1 MFKKLLYGHQKIMHK
16 DSFIVKLFAAFGTL
30 TVMRVPASLLCVIL
44 AGSAGSFAAP
54 VTTPE
59 QATMAKT
66 FVQGSIN
73 EYAPV
78 VYPLLSYDGRTM
90 YFSRK
95 YHPDN
100 VGRTRD
106 ADDVWSCTKDTFGR
120 WSEAVNERS
129 LNTLNSD
136 VLCSLSPD
144 GSTGLLAR
152 TLITNLKPR
161 VQLFIV
167 QRLAGSWSAPTP
179 VTIDGGELQSSH
191 VYAHLAFDNRTLFL
205 SLEQP
210 GRGMDV
216 SVCSRVSTSNNS
228 SWTFSAPVSLGDRIN
243 TRGTEGSPF
252 LAFDGRTL
260 FFTSDGR
267 GGSGSQDVYVTRRSS
282 IESNDWSEP
291 TSLGTSVNTG
301 ALDHCFSLAADG
313 ASALIVSS
321 DSLHGSGVFSIRLPQ
336 SSRMGASM
344 VKDVRIAEQVD
355 LTQRSS
361 ATRTRASID
370 TLQLECK
377 FEVNSY
383 GILDSAFVSALR
395 VVALQCLSK
404 NVRVMIHGHTD
415 STGTTAHNAVLSKK
429 RAQAVRAAVEQ
440 VLRAA
445 ASESVSASAILK
457 ISCASFGSSMPA
469 ATNTTAEGRAQ
480 NRRATVRLLI
490 SNMP

>member
-1 MFKKLLYGHQKIMHK
+1 MM
-16 DSFIVKLFAAFGTL
+16 
-30 TVMRVPASLLCVIL
+30 L
-44 AGSAGSFAAP
+44 AGSTCSAGNFAAP
-54 VTTPE
+54 GTTPE

-78 VYPLLSYDGRTM
+78 VYPLLSYDGSTM

-100 VGRTRD
+100 VGHTRD
-106 ADDVWSCTKDTFGR
+106 ADDVWSCTKDAFGH

-136 VLCSLSPD
+136 VLCSISPD

-152 TLITNLKPR
+152 TLVINSKPR

-167 QRLAGSWSAPTP
+167 QRLAGSWTAPIP
-179 VTIDGGELQSSH
+179 VTINGGELQSSH
-191 VYAHLAFDNRTLFL
+191 IYAHLAFDNRTLFL

-216 SVCSRVSTSNNS
+216 SVCSRVATSDDS
-228 SWTFSAPVSLGDRIN
+228 SWTFSPPMSLGDRIN

-260 FFTSDGR
+260 YFTSDGR

-282 IESNDWSEP
+282 VESNDWSEP

-321 DSLHGSGVFSIRLPQ
+321 DSLHGSGVFSIQLPQ

-383 GILDSAFVSALR
+383 GIRDSAFISSLR
-395 VVALQCLSK
+395 VVALQCSSK
-404 NVRVMIHGHTD
+404 SARVFIQGHTD

-429 RAQAVRAAVEQ
+429 RAQAVRVVVEQ

-445 ASESVSASAILK
+445 ASESVSPSASLK

-480 NRRATVRLLI
+480 NRRATVQVTLSTTDRKDGKDKKGKKVKKDKKDTKD
-490 SNMP
+490 